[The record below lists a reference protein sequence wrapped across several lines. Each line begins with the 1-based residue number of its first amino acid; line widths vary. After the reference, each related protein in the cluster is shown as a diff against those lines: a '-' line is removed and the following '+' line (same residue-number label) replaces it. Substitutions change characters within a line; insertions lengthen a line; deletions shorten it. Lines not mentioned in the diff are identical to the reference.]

1 MRNIRKRYTLLWRL
15 CILQLCLLCG
25 FLLNIRTVRAD
36 LLLDTVLIDGSH
48 NIYFDQQPLRE
59 IQYNGTVVWRAGAD
73 ITYAIDNNITET
85 HFVPYGQ
92 TTLGIAGSKVGY
104 EFVGWRADV
113 TASGDVL
120 TTDLCTGDEKTLY
133 AVFRRPVTVNFYN
146 GSPTNQVS
154 VGHIYY
160 NNGNT
165 RNPEFTIPQTPLS
178 GWTARGWAG
187 SQAADAGV
195 SYPGLDHT
203 VITSDITLYGAYQK
217 TITASFDGNGAESGS
232 VPALTGT
239 AYYNSAGNTLNPAFQ
254 MPGNGFSRT
263 GHTWSGWLQGSTGIA
278 RMAGESVTLSADTIF
293 AAQWTRVYNFSYTG
307 YVQTWKVPVTGYYNI
322 EAWGASGGTAYGEA
336 SANGVPEENVR
347 GGNGGY
353 ASGYKY
359 LTSGTTLYICVGGAG
374 ENWNA
379 GDPQTQGGR
388 GGYNGG
394 AAGLQNDHVDGVSG
408 EGHHIREGGGGGAT
422 HVSAWPVLLGNHGPD
437 TRPDLTG
444 GDHQDHTSDILLVAG
459 GGGGGRDNYEP
470 NENGIGDEIY
480 GSPGGAGGSD
490 ISPDNAAAFLKGQE
504 EGAGG
509 GYYTGGRG
517 SGGSNYIGG
526 VLPTLTY
533 NGHVYTSTSST
544 SSHRG
549 NGTVTIT
556 YLGN

>member
-1 MRNIRKRYTLLWRL
+1 MKKRHILLWRL

-25 FLLNIRTVRAD
+25 FLLNIRTARAD

-73 ITYAIDNNITET
+73 ITYVIDNNISET

-92 TTLGIAGSKVGY
+92 TTLGVAGSKAGY
-104 EFVGWRADV
+104 EFAGWRADMA
-113 TASGDVL
+113 ASGDVL

-133 AVFRRPVTVNFYN
+133 AVFRKAVTVNCYN
-146 GSPTNQVS
+146 GSATNQVS

-203 VITSDITLYGAYQK
+203 AITSDTTLYGVYQK
-217 TITASFDGNGAESGS
+217 TVTASFDGNGAESGS

-254 MPGNGFSRT
+254 MPGNGFSRN
-263 GHTWSGWLQGSTGIA
+263 GHTWSGWLQGSTGIT
-278 RMAGESVTLSADTIF
+278 RVAGESVTLSADTIF
-293 AAQWTRVYNFSYTG
+293 SAQWQTRIHNFSYTG
-307 YVQTWKVPVTGYYNI
+307 DIQSWTVPVTGYYNI

-336 SANGVPEENVR
+336 SAKGIPEEDVR

-359 LTSGTTLYICVGGAG
+359 LTSGTMLYICVGGAG
-374 ENWNA
+374 ENWN
-379 GDPQTQGGR
+379 DSDSQTQGGR

-394 AAGLQNDHVDGVSG
+394 ADGKQNDHVDGVSG
-408 EGHHIREGGGGGAT
+408 EGHHIRTGGGGGAT
-422 HVSAWPVLLGNHGPD
+422 HVSTRSGLLETH
-437 TRPDLTG
+437 R
-444 GDHQDHTSDILLVAG
+444 DHTSDILLVAG
-459 GGGGGRDNYEP
+459 GGGGGMDNYEP
-470 NENGIGDEIY
+470 DEDGIEDEIY
-480 GSPGGAGGSD
+480 GIPGGAGGLD
-490 ISPDNAAAFLKGQE
+490 IDPDDAAAFLKGW
-504 EGAGG
+504 GDGG
-509 GYYTGGRG
+509 GGGWYTGDHTR
-517 SGGSNYIGG
+517 GGSNYIGG
-526 VLPTLTY
+526 VLSTLTY